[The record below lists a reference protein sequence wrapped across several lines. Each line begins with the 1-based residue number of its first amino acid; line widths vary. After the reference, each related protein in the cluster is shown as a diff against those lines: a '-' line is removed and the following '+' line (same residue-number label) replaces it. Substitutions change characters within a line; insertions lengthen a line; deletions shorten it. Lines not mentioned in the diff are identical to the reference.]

1 MRFPQPLSRLLLLA
15 AFALAAVGCSKVN
28 MENYARLKT
37 GQSYDEV
44 VAILGKPA
52 RCDEML
58 GVRQCIWGEEKQGPG
73 ITVGFVGTAALTM
86 SANNLK

>member
-1 MRFPQPLSRLLLLA
+1 MRFPKSLSRLLLLA
-15 AFALAAVGCSKVN
+15 VFALAAVACSKVN

-44 VAILGKPA
+44 VAIIGQPT
-52 RCDEML
+52 RCDELL
-58 GVRQCIWGEEKQGPG
+58 GVRQCVWGDEKQGQG